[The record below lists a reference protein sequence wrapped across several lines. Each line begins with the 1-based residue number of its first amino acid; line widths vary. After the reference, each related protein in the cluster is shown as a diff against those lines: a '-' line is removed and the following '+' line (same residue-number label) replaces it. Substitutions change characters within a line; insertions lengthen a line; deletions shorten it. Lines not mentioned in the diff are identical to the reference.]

1 MGRIHIVTD
10 STGELT
16 KEEIERYNIHIVPL
30 TFQFDEETFVDGKDI
45 SPEEFLKKMANTP
58 KLPKSSQPAVGVFK
72 ELFDELGSNGDQVLV
87 ITMTGGM
94 SGTVKSAE
102 AAATMSESEVVVVDS
117 RFISYALGFQVLE
130 AARMAE
136 EGKSIEEILERLDY
150 VRSNT
155 NLFVVVDTLENL
167 IKGGRIGK
175 GKGLIG
181 SLLNIKPI
189 ASLEGG
195 AYNPVAKVRSHKQV
209 VKYIF
214 KQFQEHTKGKTIKG
228 VGIAHANGLAM
239 GEPLKKMIEESGYQN
254 VKFGFTSPIISTHT
268 GPGAIG
274 ISYYTD

>member
-30 TFQFDEETFVDGKDI
+30 TFQFDQETFVDGKDI
-45 SPEEFLKKMANTP
+45 GPEEFLEKMANTS

-72 ELFDELGSNGDQVLV
+72 ELFDELGSNGDEVLV

-102 AAATMSESEVVVVDS
+102 AAATMSESKVVVVDS
-117 RFISYALGFQVLE
+117 RYISYALGFQVLE
-130 AARMAE
+130 AAKMAE
-136 EGKSIEEILERLDY
+136 EGKSMEEVIERLDHI
-150 VRSNT
+150 RSNT

-175 GKGLIG
+175 GTGLIG

-214 KQFQEHTKGKTIKG
+214 KQFQENTKGKTIKG

-239 GEPLKKMIEESGYQN
+239 GEPLKRMIEESGYQN
-254 VKFGFTSPIISTHT
+254 VKLGFTSPIISTHT

>member
-30 TFQFDEETFVDGKDI
+30 TFQFDQKTFVDGKDI
-45 SPEEFLKKMANTP
+45 GPEEFLKKMANTP

-136 EGKSIEEILERLDY
+136 EGKSMEEILERLDQ

-214 KQFQEHTKGKTIKG
+214 KQFKEHTKGKTIKG

>member
-30 TFQFDEETFVDGKDI
+30 TFQFDQETFVDGKDI
-45 SPEEFLKKMANTP
+45 GPEEFLKKMANTP

-136 EGKSIEEILERLDY
+136 EGKSMKEILERLDQ

>member
-30 TFQFDEETFVDGKDI
+30 TFQFDQETFVDGKDI
-45 SPEEFLKKMANTP
+45 GPEEFLEKMANTS

-72 ELFDELGSNGDQVLV
+72 ELFDELGSNGDEVLV

-102 AAATMSESEVVVVDS
+102 AAATMSESKVVVVDS
-117 RFISYALGFQVLE
+117 RYISYALGFQVLE
-130 AARMAE
+130 AAKMAE
-136 EGKSIEEILERLDY
+136 EGKSMEEIIERLDHI
-150 VRSNT
+150 RSNT

-175 GKGLIG
+175 GTGLIG

-214 KQFQEHTKGKTIKG
+214 KQFQENTKGKTIKG

-239 GEPLKKMIEESGYQN
+239 GEPLKRMIEESGYQN
-254 VKFGFTSPIISTHT
+254 VKLGFTSPIISTHT

>member
-30 TFQFDEETFVDGKDI
+30 TFQFDQETFVDGKDI

-102 AAATMSESEVVVVDS
+102 AAATMSESKVVVVDS

-136 EGKSIEEILERLDY
+136 EGKSIEEILERLDQ

-214 KQFQEHTKGKTIKG
+214 KQFQEHTKGKTIKV

-239 GEPLKKMIEESGYQN
+239 GEPLKKMIEESGCQN